1 MGFPADETFYSN
13 PTHTSPKEDTMTD
26 NIQTL
31 TEAGYP
37 LQLHY
42 VSGIDCPFVLTAG
55 DISVVG
61 FDDRDLAA
69 RTLQDADDACVQI
82 DHNGTSVIYDGE
94 ELSHSDYNPFLAVM
108 DAVQKIAGSGRRW
121 LHQRLDLSPDEIED
135 ASDDYVEWSEGDI
148 VDGPTGLGIVLPA
161 GEVWHLS
168 DEKALSLMRGLSTMI
183 CHRLTQPW
191 SADDESTILSRGIR
205 KEA

>member
-13 PTHTSPKEDTMTD
+13 PTRTSPKEDTMTNYD
-26 NIQTL
+26 YDLLAGQVRRFAYHLWATLEYEIAAYEAAHKLADEYGITNIN
-31 TEAGYP
+31 AGNP
-37 LQLHY
+37 DD
-42 VSGIDCPFVLTAG
+42 SETI
-55 DISVVG
+55 IRVVRECTNF
-61 FDDRDLAA
+61 FDPE
-69 RTLQDADDACVQI
+69 DD
-82 DHNGTSVIYDGE
+82 
-94 ELSHSDYNPFLAVM
+94 SDWS
-108 DAVQKIAGSGRRW
+108 D
-121 LHQRLDLSPDEIED
+121 DE
-135 ASDDYVEWSEGDI
+135 DDYVEWSEGDI